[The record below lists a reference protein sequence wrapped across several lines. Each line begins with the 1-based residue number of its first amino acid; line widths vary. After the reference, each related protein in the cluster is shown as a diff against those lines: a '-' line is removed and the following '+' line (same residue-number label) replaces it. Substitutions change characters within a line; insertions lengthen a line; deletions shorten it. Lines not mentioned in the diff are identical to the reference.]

1 MRSERYRG
9 PVMKALEG
17 AGLGCALAIGLT
29 GCRHKAVLPPLPP
42 VIQPVAVLR
51 SPEPDPPP
59 MIPPVQVDLPPVP
72 MASGATPR
80 RERRRR
86 SYSPSTAASSAAAAP
101 ADTTAAPTT
110 PPEADPIGSLSLGGE
125 ASPRAQQEASEMI
138 ASIEQRLGALPSS
151 KARQERSQV
160 SRIRNFRRQAQEALN
175 SGDVEGAKTLATKA
189 RLLLDDLEK

>member
-1 MRSERYRG
+1 
-9 PVMKALEG
+9 
-17 AGLGCALAIGLT
+17 
-29 GCRHKAVLPPLPP
+29 
-42 VIQPVAVLR
+42 
-51 SPEPDPPP
+51 

-86 SYSPSTAASSAAAAP
+86 VPAQSAATSSASPAAP
-101 ADTTAAPTT
+101 DTATPA

-125 ASPRAQQEASEMI
+125 ASPRAQQEATEMI
-138 ASIEQRLGALPSS
+138 ASIEQRLSALPNG
-151 KARQERSQV
+151 KARQERAQV

-175 SGDVEGAKTLATKA
+175 TGDVEGAKTLATKA

>member
-1 MRSERYRG
+1 MRSGRYRG
-9 PVMKALEG
+9 PVKTALQS
-17 AGLGCALAIGLT
+17 AGLSCAMAIGLA
-29 GCRHKAVLPPLPP
+29 GCRHKPVLPPRAA

-59 MIPPVQVDLPPVP
+59 MIPLVKVDLPPVP

-86 SYSPSTAASSAAAAP
+86 STSQSAVTNSPANAP
-101 ADTTAAPTT
+101 ADTATAPAA

-125 ASPRAQQEASEMI
+125 ASPRAQQEAADMI
-138 ASIEQRLGALPSS
+138 ASIEQRISALPNG
-151 KARQERSQV
+151 KARQERAQV